1 MTARPTKSKLVSAV
15 RKRLGRE
22 LSGDEVL
29 MLARAMRVRQAEP
42 RIYKPRMEL
51 WDDGESAT
59 ITAQFELP
67 GLGPDEVLIDV
78 VDGRLVV
85 SGERRQRPVPVPIP
99 GAGAG
104 VARGRGQTAAGG
116 VSSVPQVQELKYG
129 TFRRALVVPEGC
141 TTTDLEAT
149 LEHGMLT
156 VSWPRYPGVSPPAP
170 VQAQVQDG
178 QGANPSAEL
187 SDSSAANYI
196 PSSRS
201 ASRASY

>member
-15 RKRLGRE
+15 KKRLGRE

-78 VDGRLVV
+78 VDGTLVV
-85 SGERRQRPVPVPIP
+85 SGERRQRPVP
-99 GAGAG
+99 GAGA
-104 VARGRGQTAAGG
+104 ARGRGQTAAGG
-116 VSSVPQVQELKYG
+116 ASSAPQVQELKYG
-129 TFRRALVVPEGC
+129 TFRRALAVPEGC
-141 TTTDLEAT
+141 TITDLEAT

-156 VSWPRYPGVSPPAP
+156 VSWPRYPGASPPAP
-170 VQAQVQDG
+170 IQAQVQDD
-178 QGANPSAEL
+178 QGGNPSPGL
-187 SDSSAANYI
+187 SDSSAANYV